1 MGRSLR
7 DFFPFFYD
15 YTKVKLFQFFVTSYV
30 GVTIRCPAPLFIAI
44 HTALDGEVKTM
55 LHYIGRRLL
64 QLIPVLLGM
73 TFVVFMIIRAIP
85 GDPAQVILG
94 QQASESA
101 ILALRAKLGLDNPWY
116 IQYFDY
122 LKGLLTGDLGES
134 MRTMNPVTDEIWTYL
149 AATFELSLFAIVIAI
164 IVGVNAGII
173 SAWFQNSWF
182 DYTAMILALV
192 GVSMPIFWLGLMLQY
207 IFGIELGILPTTG
220 REEVRNPVESM
231 TNIYVLD
238 TIMQGR
244 FDQLGT
250 VLKHLVLPGL
260 ALATIPMAI
269 IARMTRSSM
278 LEVMRSDYVRTARAK
293 GQKMFWVVYKHALK
307 NAIIPVLTIIGLQMG
322 MLLGGAILTE
332 TIFGWPGVGRYI
344 YEAINF
350 RDYPVI
356 QSGILVVAFIFVM
369 INLVIDV
376 LYSLIDPRIKY
387 D

>member
-1 MGRSLR
+1 MISSHFLMN
-7 DFFPFFYD
+7 
-15 YTKVKLFQFFVTSYV
+15 KQFVTSFA
-30 GVTIRCPAPLFIAI
+30 GVTIRCPASLFIVI

-101 ILALRAKLGLDNPWY
+101 ILALRTKLGLDNPWY

-134 MRTMNPVTDEIWTYL
+134 MRTMNPVSNEIWTYL
-149 AATFELSLFAIVIAI
+149 AATFELSLFAIVIAV

-369 INLVIDV
+369 INLVIDI